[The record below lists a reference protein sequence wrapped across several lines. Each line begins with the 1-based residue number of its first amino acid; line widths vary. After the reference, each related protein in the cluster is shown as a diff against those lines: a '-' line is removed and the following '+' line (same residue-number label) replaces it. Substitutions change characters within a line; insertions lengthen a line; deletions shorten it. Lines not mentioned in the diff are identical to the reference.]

1 MEICLVEHV
10 VALLVEE
17 IKIKKWR
24 KVEKVEKPEYEYEY
38 EIAEAER
45 TG

>member
-10 VALLVEE
+10 VALLVAE

-24 KVEKVEKPEYEYEY
+24 KVEKPEYEY